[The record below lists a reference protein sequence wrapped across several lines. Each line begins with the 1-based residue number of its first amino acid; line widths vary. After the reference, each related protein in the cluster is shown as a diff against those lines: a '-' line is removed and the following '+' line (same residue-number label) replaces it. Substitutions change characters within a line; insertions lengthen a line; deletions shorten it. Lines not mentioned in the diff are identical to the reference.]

1 MNRSGADVMA
11 LRSAFNA
18 LTRRTSWRGIKGI
31 WYNEKGV
38 SAIEFAL
45 IAPVMILIYFG
56 SIELSLLTRAD
67 RRVTTTA
74 SSLGDLTA
82 RLVTV
87 TDADMQELY
96 NASVVLMSPYPASAA
111 RMRITSVVDNGDG
124 QTRVA
129 WSDSFNM
136 TAYSENAL
144 ITIPEG
150 LVASPGSVIVAEVEF
165 DYESTVGFVLDASQ
179 TIEDTFYLR
188 PRRVSTISR
197 VRDGDA
203 ATGFGPSS

>member
-1 MNRSGADVMA
+1 MTA
-11 LRSAFNA
+11 LPWAFHA
-18 LTRRTSWRGIKGI
+18 LTRRTRWRGIQGLR
-31 WYNEKGV
+31 YNEKGV

-45 IAPVMILIYFG
+45 IAPVMIVMYFG
-56 SIELSLLTRAD
+56 AVELSLLARAD

-96 NASVVLMSPYPASAA
+96 NASVVLMSPYPASSA
-111 RMRITSVVDNGDG
+111 RMRISSIVDNGDG

-129 WSDSFNM
+129 WSDGFNM
-136 TAYSENAL
+136 PAYSEDAL

-150 LVASPGSVIVAEVEF
+150 LIASPGSVIVAEVEF
-165 DYESTVGFVLDASQ
+165 DYISMVGFVLDASQ
-179 TIEDTFYLR
+179 TIEDTFYMR

-197 VRDGDA
+197 EQDGDA

>member
-1 MNRSGADVMA
+1 MA
-11 LRSAFNA
+11 LRSAVKA
-18 LTRRTSWRGIKGI
+18 LTCRTSWRGIQGI
-31 WYNEKGV
+31 WYSEKGV

-45 IAPVMILIYFG
+45 IAPVMILIFLG

-67 RRVTTTA
+67 RRVTMTA

-129 WSDSFNM
+129 WSDGFNM